1 MWNGR
6 QGTFYSYESFEVG
19 LDVMIDLLKNDYFN
33 NGLTTI
39 RTIGEVY
46 CPEGA
51 ADDPYNQ
58 NQHWIPK
65 VTLIYNQ
72 YLGLQK

>member
-1 MWNGR
+1 
-6 QGTFYSYESFEVG
+6 
-19 LDVMIDLLKNDYFN
+19 MIDLLKNDYFN

-39 RTIGEVY
+39 KAIGGVY

-51 ADDPYNQ
+51 ENDPHDQ
-58 NQHWIPK
+58 NQYWIPK

-72 YLGLQK
+72 YLGLQN

>member
-1 MWNGR
+1 
-6 QGTFYSYESFEVG
+6 
-19 LDVMIDLLKNDYFN
+19 MIDLLKNDYFN

-51 ADDPYNQ
+51 ANDPNGLNKY
-58 NQHWIPK
+58 WVPR
-65 VTLIYNQ
+65 VTNIYNQ

>member
-1 MWNGR
+1 MAKNH
-6 QGTFYSYESFEVG
+6 YY
-19 LDVMIDLLKNDYFN
+19 LLKNDYFN

-46 CPEGA
+46 CPEGVA
-51 ADDPYNQ
+51 NDPYNQ

>member
-1 MWNGR
+1 
-6 QGTFYSYESFEVG
+6 
-19 LDVMIDLLKNDYFN
+19 MIDLLKNNYFN

-39 RTIGEVY
+39 KAIGGVY

-51 ADDPYNQ
+51 ENDPHDQ
-58 NQHWIPK
+58 NQYWIPK